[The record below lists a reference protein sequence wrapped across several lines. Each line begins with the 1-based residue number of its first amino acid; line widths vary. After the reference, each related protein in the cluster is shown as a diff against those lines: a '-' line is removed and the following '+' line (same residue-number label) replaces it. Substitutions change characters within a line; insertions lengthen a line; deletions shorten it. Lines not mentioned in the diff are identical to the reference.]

1 MIRLYF
7 ALTAH
12 GFGHASR
19 ASALLAE
26 LSTRLPRLHVILNTG
41 APEWFLEAMLGPAR
55 DRARAAGRQ
64 FTFEIRRAPL
74 DVGIVQSDS
83 LNMDLAA
90 TLAALQDLEARRPAL
105 LAAEAEFLRA
115 REIDMIFADLPALA
129 GDLGKLS
136 GVPCFAQGN
145 FGWDFIY
152 DALGA
157 EFRPYAARMRESH
170 AHVEHL
176 FHLPFAEP
184 MTSFPARESVGLT
197 GFAPGL
203 NADVVRELLQLSD
216 DAPAI
221 LLTFGGMGLARI
233 PYQNALRF
241 DGRRFPRRTFV
252 SFDADAPALP
262 NLRRV
267 ADLRIRPVDVM
278 AIASAVLSKPGY
290 GSFCEA
296 LRVNLPY
303 YCIRRDG
310 FAESRIL
317 LEDLQR
323 FFRHRIVELG
333 EFYESDWRFLLEEPR
348 PPSARE
354 GPADGGNSTIAGK
367 LIAALGERRVR

>member
-19 ASALLAE
+19 SSALLAE
-26 LSTRLPRLHVILNTG
+26 LATRIPRLHAILNSG
-41 APEWFLEAMLGPAR
+41 APDWFFEAMLGPVR
-55 DRARAAGRQ
+55 DGARAAGRQ
-64 FTFEIRRAPL
+64 FSFEVRRAPL
-74 DVGIVQSDS
+74 DVGIIQSDS
-83 LNMDLAA
+83 LSMDLPA
-90 TLAALQDLEARRPAL
+90 TLSALQELETRLPAL
-105 LAAEAEFLRA
+105 LDAEAEYLRA
-115 REIDMIFADLPALA
+115 REVDLIFADLPAPA
-129 GDLGKLS
+129 GELGRIS
-136 GVPCFAQGN
+136 GVPCYAQGN

-152 DALGA
+152 DELGA
-157 EFRPYAARMRESH
+157 GFQPYAARLRESH
-170 AHVEHL
+170 AQVQHL

-184 MTSFPARESVGLT
+184 MTSFPVRETVGLT

-203 NADVVRELLQLSD
+203 DPGRVRELLQLPD

-233 PYQNALRF
+233 PYQNLLQF

-252 SFDADAPALP
+252 SFDADAPELP

-278 AIASAVLSKPGY
+278 AASSAVLSKPGY

-296 LRVNLPY
+296 LRTGPSY
-303 YCIRRDG
+303 FCIRRDG
-310 FAESRIL
+310 FAESKIL

-323 FFRHRIVELG
+323 FFRHRIVELS
-333 EFYESDWRFLLEEPR
+333 EFYEGDWSFLLEEPR
-348 PPSARE
+348 PARSSLTV
-354 GPADGGNSTIAGK
+354 PDGGNASIAER
-367 LIAALGERRVR
+367 LVHALAR